1 MISTDPRH
9 GPRIARAAGTHF
21 NPECDRVVAREI
33 DGVLAGGVVYAGYT
47 GRSIGLHVA
56 GFRDDWINK
65 EMLWAAF
72 DYPFVQLG
80 CEYIFGQVPSDNLRA
95 LEFDLKLGFKIVARI
110 EDVFD
115 GADLV
120 VLKMRKSECRFL
132 KMKRS
137 AMQEAA

>member
-9 GPRIARAAGTHF
+9 GPEIARAAGTYF
-21 NPECDRVVAREI
+21 NPACDRVIAREM
-33 DGVLAGGVVYAGYT
+33 DGGLAGGVIYSGYT

-65 EMLWAAF
+65 EILWTTF

-80 CEYIFGQVPSDNLRA
+80 CEVIFGQVPSDNLRA